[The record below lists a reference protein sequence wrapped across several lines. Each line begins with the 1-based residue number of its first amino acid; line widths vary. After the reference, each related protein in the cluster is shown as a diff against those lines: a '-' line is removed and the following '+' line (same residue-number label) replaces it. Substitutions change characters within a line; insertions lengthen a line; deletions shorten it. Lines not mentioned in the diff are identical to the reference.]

1 MTKEDAYNALAN
13 ALSFINDTVAE
24 ANGRPLEDFLEY
36 HNILKI
42 VAEEIEAIEEGE

>member
-1 MTKEDAYNALAN
+1 MTKENVYNALAN
-13 ALSFINDTVAE
+13 ALTFIDDTVAE

-42 VAEEIEAIEEGE
+42 VCEEIDAIKEGE